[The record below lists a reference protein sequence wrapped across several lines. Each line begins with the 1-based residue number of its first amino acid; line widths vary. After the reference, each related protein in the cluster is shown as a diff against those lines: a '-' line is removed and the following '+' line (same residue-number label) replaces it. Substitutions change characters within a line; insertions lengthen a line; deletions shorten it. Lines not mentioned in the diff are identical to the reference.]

1 MPHGSVGQRVNLT
14 LAARTG
20 SGDDMSQAVRIPML
34 LAGYK
39 ALHEELKRLKTIER
53 PAVIRAIEVAREH
66 GDLSENAEYHAAKDS
81 QGMIEAKVKDFE
93 ANLSRAD
100 IIDPKTLS
108 GDTVV
113 FGATVTVIDE
123 DDKKFVYQI
132 VGRFETDV
140 KLRRISNS
148 SPLGRALIGR
158 KVGDDVEVETPSG
171 EKFYEIVKLE
181 FV

>member
-1 MPHGSVGQRVNLT
+1 MP
-14 LAARTG
+14 
-20 SGDDMSQAVRIPML
+20 QADRAPML
-34 LAGYK
+34 LAGFE
-39 ALHEELKRLKTIER
+39 ALQEELKRLKTVER
-53 PAVIRAIEVAREH
+53 PAVIRAIEVARGH
-66 GDLSENAEYHAAKDS
+66 GDLSENAEYHAAKEN
-81 QGMIEAKVKDFE
+81 QGLIEARVLDLE
-93 ANLSRAD
+93 ASLSRAEV
-100 IIDPKTLS
+100 IDPKTLS

-113 FGATVTVIDE
+113 FGATVTVVDE
-123 DDKKFVYQI
+123 VNKKFVYQI

-158 KVGDDVEVETPSG
+158 RVGDEIEVETPSG

>member
-1 MPHGSVGQRVNLT
+1 MPR
-14 LAARTG
+14 ADRT
-20 SGDDMSQAVRIPML
+20 PML
-34 LAGYK
+34 MPGFE
-39 ALHEELKRLKTIER
+39 ALQEELKRLKSVER

-66 GDLSENAEYHAAKDS
+66 GDLSENAEYHAAKEN
-81 QGMIEAKVKDFE
+81 QGLIEARVLDLE
-93 ANLSRAD
+93 ASVSRAEV
-100 IIDPKTLS
+100 IDPKTLS
-108 GDTVV
+108 GDTIV
-113 FGATVTVIDE
+113 FGATVTVVDE
-123 DDKKFVYQI
+123 ANKKFVYQI

-158 KVGDDVEVETPSG
+158 RVGDEIEVETPSG

>member
-1 MPHGSVGQRVNLT
+1 MPR
-14 LAARTG
+14 ADRA
-20 SGDDMSQAVRIPML
+20 PML
-34 LAGYK
+34 LAGFE
-39 ALHEELKRLKTIER
+39 ALKEEPKRLKSVER

-66 GDLSENAEYHAAKDS
+66 GDLSENAEYHAAKEN
-81 QGMIEAKVKDFE
+81 QGLIEARVLDLE
-93 ANLSRAD
+93 ASLSRAEV
-100 IIDPKTLS
+100 IDPKTLS
-108 GDTVV
+108 GDTIV
-113 FGATVTVIDE
+113 FGATVTVVDE
-123 DDKKFVYQI
+123 ANKKFVYQI

-158 KVGDDVEVETPSG
+158 RVGDEIEVETPSG

>member
-1 MPHGSVGQRVNLT
+1 MP
-14 LAARTG
+14 
-20 SGDDMSQAVRIPML
+20 QAERAPML
-34 LAGYK
+34 LAGFE
-39 ALHEELKRLKTIER
+39 ALREELKRLKTIER

-66 GDLSENAEYHAAKDS
+66 GDLSENAEYHAAKEN
-81 QGMIEAKVKDFE
+81 QGLIEARVLDLE
-93 ANLSRAD
+93 ASVSRAEV
-100 IIDPKTLS
+100 IDPKTLS

-113 FGATVTVIDE
+113 FGATVTVVDE
-123 DDKKFVYQI
+123 ANKKFAYQI

-158 KVGDDVEVETPSG
+158 RVGDEIEVETPSG

>member
-1 MPHGSVGQRVNLT
+1 
-14 LAARTG
+14 
-20 SGDDMSQAVRIPML
+20 ML
-34 LAGYK
+34 LAGFE
-39 ALHEELKRLKTIER
+39 ALQEELKRLKTIER
-53 PAVIRAIEVAREH
+53 PAVIRAIEAAREH
-66 GDLSENAEYHAAKDS
+66 GDLSENAEYHAAKEN
-81 QGMIEAKVKDFE
+81 QGLIEARVLDLD
-93 ANLSRAD
+93 ASLSRAE

-108 GDTVV
+108 GDTIV
-113 FGATVTVIDE
+113 FGATVTVVDE
-123 DDKKFVYQI
+123 TNKKFVYQI

-158 KVGDDVEVETPSG
+158 RVGDEIEVETPSG